1 MPRRIPKAC
10 SVCAEGAR
18 GQQTRL
24 RTADIGRFDV
34 VLLANVLD
42 RLSDPGSAC
51 ARLTVRHIFARPMRR
66 RHKYRVPWMSARRG
80 RPTLD
85 RVGEAGPRLARA
97 WQGGCPMKYSRVL
110 GCIALVGL
118 SGALVAGAGSA
129 LAGTAH
135 QARPARVA
143 AQMIGVAPRTWH
155 VIAGFSQALPKGNDS
170 TQAVNQFYPRV
181 LTIYAGDS
189 VRWTVNAFNEVHTV
203 TFAPDPLL
211 RHLEDPQQQILP
223 KVVNGKQVMVFNPA
237 VLFPSARGPLVESD
251 SGSAKTLLNC
261 GFIGPAG
268 TPGAQSCT
276 ITFPNVGTYAYDCLL
291 HSGIPGS
298 PDMDGVIKVIARPQ
312 PSIHNWTV
320 WAGTGNAI
328 DANNG
333 FWPPHL
339 TIHVGDKVTWQSG
352 SVLFHTVSFGV
363 DPSKL
368 PLLVP
373 VGKGPQGP
381 ILAFNPQIAFPQVP
395 KGGVYSGGVASSGIF
410 GLGGNYAN

>member
-1 MPRRIPKAC
+1 
-10 SVCAEGAR
+10 
-18 GQQTRL
+18 
-24 RTADIGRFDV
+24 
-34 VLLANVLD
+34 
-42 RLSDPGSAC
+42 
-51 ARLTVRHIFARPMRR
+51 
-66 RHKYRVPWMSARRG
+66 
-80 RPTLD
+80 
-85 RVGEAGPRLARA
+85 
-97 WQGGCPMKYSRVL
+97 MKYSRVL

-276 ITFPNVGTYAYDCLL
+276 VTFPNVGTYAYDCLL
-291 HSGIPGS
+291 HSGIPGNA
-298 PDMDGVIKVIARPQ
+298 DMDGVIKVIPRPQ
-312 PSIHNWTV
+312 PVNHTWTV
-320 WAGTGNAI
+320 RAGTGTATDSN
-328 DANNG
+328 DG
-333 FWPPHL
+333 FSPAAL
-339 TIHVGDKVTWQSG
+339 TIHVGDRVTWISG
-352 SVLFHTVSFGV
+352 GVDFHTVSFGI
-363 DPSKL
+363 DPLKT

-373 VGKGPQGP
+373 VGKDAHGAP
-381 ILAFNPQIAFPQVP
+381 ILAINPMMVAPVIPA
-395 KGGVYSGGVASSGIF
+395 GGLYSGGVASSGI
-410 GLGGNYAN
+410 GALTGNYLNLPGQKFIKAPFTLTFTKPGVYHYVCLVHPGMRGTISVLPATAS